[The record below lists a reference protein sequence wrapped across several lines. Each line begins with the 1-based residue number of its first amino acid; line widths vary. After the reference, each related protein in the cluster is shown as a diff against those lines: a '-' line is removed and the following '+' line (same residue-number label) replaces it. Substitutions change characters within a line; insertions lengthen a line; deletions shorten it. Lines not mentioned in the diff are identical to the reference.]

1 MGRFNFSKMKAAF
14 SVAVLLTVAL
24 IVMLFWTSR
33 QSLHFIRTLEKV
45 HFPAIEVSLNTIK
58 VEEKIFG
65 ELSRELFLGEI
76 SKELDHLLPSFK
88 ELTAQLFEFSSDY
101 DHWGL
106 EIAEQSYIRN
116 KSFNDYIFLLEE
128 IRSTLREGELL
139 EAQEMLSSVEFVDL
153 RAQVQEQMEKEVQYI
168 FGLKNRVVSEYNN
181 NLKYF
186 WWELLISFLF
196 LGSTWF
202 FMIRAYN
209 RSLNEK
215 KEAEERYEKQRIL
228 SAQNMKLVAIGEM
241 AGNIAHEINNPLAV
255 IRGYSQQL
263 IRLRKSDKV
272 IDPQKTEEMLERI
285 IRTTDRI
292 SNIVKS
298 LLKLSRKS
306 VNSEKIWQS
315 LDAIV
320 EDSVNLCGEKFTNL
334 GIQLEVDLS
343 NTDQYLINCHP
354 IEISQVILN
363 LLNNSADAIEGFD
376 EPWIRVRSSVVKGD
390 RLQLTITDSG
400 KGIPELI
407 REKIMTPYFSTKPEG
422 KGTGLGLS
430 ISSSIIAE
438 SGGFLFY
445 NDRAKNTEF
454 VIEFPAVEEGVRKAS
469 AVTSAKAKNSKET
482 AA

>member
-1 MGRFNFSKMKAAF
+1 M
-14 SVAVLLTVAL
+14 
-24 IVMLFWTSR
+24 
-33 QSLHFIRTLEKV
+33 
-45 HFPAIEVSLNTIK
+45 
-58 VEEKIFG
+58 
-65 ELSRELFLGEI
+65 
-76 SKELDHLLPSFK
+76 
-88 ELTAQLFEFSSDY
+88 FEFSSDY
-101 DHWGL
+101 NQWGI
-106 EIAEQSYIRN
+106 EIAEESYLRFQSFDTYMDIITDIEKNIYKKDFKKAEKLFNSNEYRVARANVEEQLKHEIKYI
-116 KSFNDYIFLLEE
+116 
-128 IRSTLREGELL
+128 
-139 EAQEMLSSVEFVDL
+139 VDL
-153 RAQVQEQMEKEVQYI
+153 KNQV
-168 FGLKNRVVSEYNN
+168 LKNYSSHLNFF
-181 NLKYF
+181 L
-186 WWELLISFLF
+186 WELFVSFLF

-202 FMIRAYN
+202 FMLRAYN
-209 RSLNEK
+209 KSLNEK
-215 KEAEERYEKQRIL
+215 RQAEERYEKQRIL

-263 IRLRKSDKV
+263 IRMRKGESD
-272 IDPQKTEEMLERI
+272 INTEKAEEKLEKI

-306 VNSEKIWQS
+306 SNSEKVWQR
-315 LDAIV
+315 LDTIV
-320 EDSVNLCGEKFTNL
+320 EDSVNLCAEKFSNL
-334 GIQLEVDLS
+334 GIRIKVDLS
-343 NTDQYLINCHP
+343 NTDKYLINCHP

-376 EPWIRVRSSVVKGD
+376 EPWIRVRSRVVKGD

-400 KGIPELI
+400 EGIPETI

-445 NDRAKNTEF
+445 NDGAKNTEF
-454 VIEFPAVEEGVRKAS
+454 VIEFPAVKEGAREAS
-469 AVTSAKAKNSKET
+469 AVTSAKAKNSKKT